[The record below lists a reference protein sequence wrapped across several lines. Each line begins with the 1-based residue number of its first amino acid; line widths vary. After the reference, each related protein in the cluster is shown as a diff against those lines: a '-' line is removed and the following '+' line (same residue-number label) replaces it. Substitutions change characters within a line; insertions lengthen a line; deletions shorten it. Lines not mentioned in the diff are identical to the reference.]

1 MFNVGDIITGTKP
14 RNSGIPHYTITTNE
28 AMMEVLEVGL
38 EGMRVKLLSHSGGY
52 QNLIEETFIVE
63 ARYFKLVRPHVFDNR
78 RLAQYV

>member
-14 RNSGIPHYTITTNE
+14 KNSGEPYYTITTDE
-28 AMMEVLEVGL
+28 AIMEVVGFDL
-38 EGMRVKLLSHSGGY
+38 NGINVKILSHSGEYKRLVG
-52 QNLIEETFIVE
+52 QTFVVD